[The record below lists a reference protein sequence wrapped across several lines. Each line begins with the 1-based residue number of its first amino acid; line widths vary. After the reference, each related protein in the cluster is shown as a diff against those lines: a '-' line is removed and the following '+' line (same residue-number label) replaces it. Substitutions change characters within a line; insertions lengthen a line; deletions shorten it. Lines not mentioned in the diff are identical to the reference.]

1 MMTIMIGGAM
11 DPSKYHPAR
20 PHPNRIPLLGA
31 LARLLALGSRARAR
45 PICTWGAPNISPR
58 QRDHLAR
65 SRRLFRHRIIRRVRE
80 GKKQSSKQAHDDGG
94 LNRNER
100 AFPSIFG
107 KASACVCGRR
117 SRMTG
122 PSEWGDHFTHSIPT
136 PKDPQFSSCNGSS
149 LPSVRCCLSPNRRGA
164 AATSCARVLFR
175 GPAPP
180 RLDLPLTST
189 MQNKNGRT

>member
-31 LARLLALGSRARAR
+31 LARLLALGARARAR

-100 AFPSIFG
+100 TFPSIFG

-117 SRMTG
+117 PRMTG

-149 LPSVRCCLSPNRRGA
+149 RPLLLAAQPTRSSSDVVCTCVVPRPRSAPTRPSFDIDHA
-164 AATSCARVLFR
+164 
-175 GPAPP
+175 
-180 RLDLPLTST
+180 
-189 MQNKNGRT
+189 K